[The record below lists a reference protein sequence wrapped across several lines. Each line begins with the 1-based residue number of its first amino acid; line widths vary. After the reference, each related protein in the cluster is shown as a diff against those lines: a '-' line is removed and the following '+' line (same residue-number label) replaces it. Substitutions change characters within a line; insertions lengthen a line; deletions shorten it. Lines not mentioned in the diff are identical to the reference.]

1 MIKDQ
6 EELEINKGQG
16 YPEMKKEEITEDRG
30 KDKQIKDKKL
40 KDKLRRGEE
49 DEVVEADL
57 EKQAIKK
64 KCKNNKK
71 NKLKK
76 K

>member
-6 EELEINKGQG
+6 EESEINKGQG

-30 KDKQIKDKKL
+30 KDKQIKYKKL

-49 DEVVEADL
+49 DEVVEAGL
-57 EKQAIKK
+57 ENQVIKK
-64 KCKNNKK
+64 KGKNKKK